1 MGPCKACLTHGAN
14 AMTPTALAGL
24 IPALFGLIAA
34 QPGAVQQS
42 VTRMIAQDEVI
53 LRVSVQPRPPL
64 RRIIWIARKGPKCIR
79 VGAIRGALLSSSGE
93 VDLILRNRARIRAKF
108 DRNCPALDFY
118 NDFYLQLEDA
128 RLCARR
134 DAVHSRMGGSCM
146 IDSFQL
152 LEPRIKD

>member
-1 MGPCKACLTHGAN
+1 MIPA
-14 AMTPTALAGL
+14 ALAGL
-24 IPALFGLIAA
+24 VPALLGLFAA
-34 QPGAVQQS
+34 QPGPVHRS
-42 VTRMIAQDEVI
+42 VTRMVAQDEVI

-64 RRIIWIARKGPKCIR
+64 RRVVWVPRTGPKCIR
-79 VGAIRGALLSSSGE
+79 VGAIRGAILSSTGQ

-108 DRNCPALDFY
+108 DRDCPALDFY

-128 RLCARR
+128 RLCAGR

-152 LEPRIKD
+152 LEPRIKN